1 MLRDNQGE
9 NTYCLIHSCSRSYL
23 QLPQVNA
30 PVAYLGWR
38 GDGRRSAGLRYCRS
52 VAAHRPSSVS
62 SPWRR
67 LASAPLG
74 RTPVDALALRARSSG
89 VFAPSEAGR
98 RDVLRDGRPATCP
111 AVHARSAM
119 ARPGT
124 SRAVRPSRIEGDQ
137 AAAALS
143 SVSTPPGQSAG
154 FHHLAK
160 RGVIMSGTDPGR
172 R

>member
-1 MLRDNQGE
+1 MVFLFKQKTAYEMRISDW
-9 NTYCLIHSCSRSYL
+9 SSDVCSSDL
-23 QLPQVNA
+23 
-30 PVAYLGWR
+30 
-38 GDGRRSAGLRYCRS
+38 
-52 VAAHRPSSVS
+52 
-62 SPWRR
+62 
-67 LASAPLG
+67 
-74 RTPVDALALRARSSG
+74 DALALRARSSG

-143 SVSTPPGQSAG
+143 SVSTPPRRSAG
-154 FHHLAK
+154 FRHLAT
-160 RGVIMSGTDPGR
+160 RYVILSGSDPGR
-172 R
+172 RCLGARVAG